1 MNCNTLHFYHCL
13 SCNVHSNEYGNHS
26 ITGTVGK
33 SKGFMGRLIKR
44 VSSFHHIFQRGKMFA
59 QAAAQAECDREKIY
73 VTSRACATRYSTSQ
87 YHEFIKLYESLP
99 NYVKTF
105 RKFAFSQIKEY
116 EIAGEDFIID
126 LCGAIDILRP
136 FMTLLVDL
144 QSLQAPIWKVCIWYP
159 KVLKEIEV
167 MENFTLQDIPTSMDK
182 LSSNV
187 EDVRRGLFKETKLVE
202 GWLVVDSG
210 DGPKESQVLNWVAR
224 ELKDSEKDLKILLM
238 DLKTSLQ
245 TRLQ

>member
-1 MNCNTLHFYHCL
+1 
-13 SCNVHSNEYGNHS
+13 
-26 ITGTVGK
+26 
-33 SKGFMGRLIKR
+33 
-44 VSSFHHIFQRGKMFA
+44 
-59 QAAAQAECDREKIY
+59 
-73 VTSRACATRYSTSQ
+73 
-87 YHEFIKLYESLP
+87 
-99 NYVKTF
+99 
-105 RKFAFSQIKEY
+105 
-116 EIAGEDFIID
+116 
-126 LCGAIDILRP
+126 
-136 FMTLLVDL
+136 MTLLVDL

-238 DLKTSLQ
+238 DLKTLQ
-245 TRLQ
+245 TRLQLVLLLCYSFFAFKYKLLNNKLSINSTLSINY